1 MNNKG
6 EKKWILVMESLEEK
20 FMETAQRLIECL
32 NRINEYAVYK
42 KIAATNLTAVDLRNF
57 VSPAVLICTEI
68 A

>member
-1 MNNKG
+1 
-6 EKKWILVMESLEEK
+6 MESLEEK

-32 NRINEYAVYK
+32 NWINEYAVYK
-42 KIAATNLTAVDLRNF
+42 KIAATNLTAVDLPNF

>member
-32 NRINEYAVYK
+32 NWINEYAVYK